1 MNTKNIWSSFV
12 ALTAA
17 AFMVGCGSGE
27 DEITI
32 EPIDTGTV
40 EAMAPTQAKKK
51 KKSYSLVGKI
61 DAALDRGDYQS
72 ATDSVLKGNSEDPA
86 EARENMLRVQDAIA
100 DGMAIGDPAAIKAWN
115 TMNQVRLMRQSGGR

>member
-100 DGMAIGDPAAIKAWN
+100 DGMASGDPAAIKAWN